1 MSWLKIETHT
11 PTKPEM
17 SQLARLCHCSKGDV
31 FLACFRFWSWADSQ
45 SEDGWIEFLTPDDVD
60 EHAGMK
66 GFGAALEAVGWIVF
80 SDGGATIPNFD
91 RHCGSSAKRRALDA
105 ERKRRSR
112 AARKTC
118 PHFVRKMS
126 ASKADKSVTRE
137 EKRREEKMR

>member
-31 FLACFRFWSWADSQ
+31 FLACFRLWSWADSQ

-66 GFGAALEAVGWIVF
+66 GFGAALEAVKWIVF
-80 SDGGATIPNFD
+80 SDGGAMIPNFD
-91 RHCGSSAKRRALDA
+91 RHCGQSAKKRAMKSERQRRWRQSVDA
-105 ERKRRSR
+105 HVDAQASTHVDAHVD
-112 AARKTC
+112 AA
-118 PHFVRKMS
+118 PS
-126 ASKADKSVTRE
+126 TRE
-137 EKRREEKMR
+137 EKRR